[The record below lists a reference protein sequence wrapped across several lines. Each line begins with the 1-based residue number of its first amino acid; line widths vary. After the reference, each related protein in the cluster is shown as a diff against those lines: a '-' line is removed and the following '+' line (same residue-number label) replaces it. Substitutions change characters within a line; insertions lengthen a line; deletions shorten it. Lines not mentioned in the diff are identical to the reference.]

1 MPCSAHASSVSRDGL
16 QEPTS
21 PPVDMSF
28 AQAPEADLRSPCSC
42 TCRTSR
48 SYVVMAS
55 PRPHTMSYHSVAAA
69 SAMTVGPPPRQGQ
82 DLLAVGLLMVVG
94 ASAALLT
101 IGGSRPGN
109 ELSQSPGRRS
119 QRASTLILASEVAG
133 IRAIAE
139 ISRRHLSSV
148 AQLLFRRGS

>member
-1 MPCSAHASSVSRDGL
+1 MPCSVAAISLSQDGAL
-16 QEPTS
+16 VLMPRPAGRPIESWPRTLDRYS
-21 PPVDMSF
+21 
-28 AQAPEADLRSPCSC
+28 CSC
-42 TCRTSR
+42 TCGASR
-48 SYVVMAS
+48 SHVVMAS
-55 PRPHTMSYHSVAAA
+55 PRPHTTAHRSVEAV
-69 SAMTVGPPPRQGQ
+69 SAMTIEPPPRQEQ
-82 DLLAVGLLMVVG
+82 NLLAVGLLLVVG

-109 ELSQSPGRRS
+109 ELSQSPGRRF
-119 QRASTLILASEVAG
+119 QRASTLVLASEVAG